1 MTVTITLPPEHSALV
16 QDAHDEPLHLR
27 TIPTPIPGPGSAV
40 IRVLAVPILTYAR
53 EVYDGRRLYTY
64 PTPFVP
70 GASAIGR
77 VVAVG
82 NDAVVLKPGDL
93 VYADCCVRGRD
104 DKDAIFLG
112 GIRDGFTDSSHKLM
126 AGEFRDFTFAEYA
139 RLPLEICTR
148 LDERKLLGS
157 PAQGGFGLTVE
168 DLTWMMGLSVPYGGL
183 TDINLKTGER
193 IIIAPAT
200 GGFGGSAVKVAL
212 AMGAFVVAMGR
223 DEEALKRLKA
233 LDPSRVDTV
242 PLTGDLEKDIVALK
256 QFGPVDAYYD
266 VSPPAAINSPHIRS
280 CIKALAY
287 GGRVSFMGGIKGDV
301 LVPYEF
307 IMHFD
312 ISLKGKWMLAPKD
325 AAGMIRLIEGGILA
339 LGPKGGSRVVATYGL
354 KDWKEAFDTAAAAN
368 RVGDLTVFKP

>member
-1 MTVTITLPPEHSALV
+1 MTS
-16 QDAHDEPLHLR
+16 EPLHLR
-27 TIPTPIPGPGSAV
+27 TIPTPTPGPGSAI

-53 EVYDGRRLYTY
+53 EIYNGSRNYPY
-64 PTPFVP
+64 PTPLVP

-82 NDAVVLKPGDL
+82 NDAVMLRAGDL

-104 DKDAIFLG
+104 DRDTIFLG
-112 GIRDGFTDSSHKLM
+112 GLHQGFTDSSHKLM
-126 AGEFRDFTFAEYA
+126 GGEFRDFTFAEYA
-139 RLPLEICTR
+139 RVPLEVCSR
-148 LDERKLLGS
+148 LDEGRLLGS
-157 PAQGGFGLTVE
+157 PERGGLGLTVE
-168 DLTWMMGLSVPYGGL
+168 DLTWMMGLSVPFGGL

-193 IIIAPAT
+193 VIIAPAT

-223 DEEALKRLKA
+223 DQEALKKLKA
-233 LDPSRVDTV
+233 LNPEKVDTV
-242 PLTGDLEKDIVALK
+242 QMTGDMETDIAALK

-266 VSPPAAINSPHIRS
+266 VSPAAAINSTHIRS
-280 CIKALAY
+280 CIQALAY

-301 LVPYEF
+301 LVPYTF

-325 AAGMIRLIEGGILA
+325 AGRLIRLIEGGILT
-339 LGPKGGSRVVATYGL
+339 LGEKGGSRVVATYGL